1 MNNVYCPMVNT
12 SLGIMQ
18 PMNPIVDSLIPSDAL
33 SPVVNMQYYG
43 NSPQIGSVQDALQ
56 ILQVTDLLFG

>member
-1 MNNVYCPMVNT
+1 MNNFYCPMVNT
-12 SLGIMQ
+12 SLGIMR

-33 SPVVNMQYYG
+33 SPVENMQPYG

>member
-1 MNNVYCPMVNT
+1 MDYVYCPMVNT

-18 PMNPIVDSLIPSDAL
+18 TMNPIVDSLIPSDAL
-33 SPVVNMQYYG
+33 SPVENMQPYF